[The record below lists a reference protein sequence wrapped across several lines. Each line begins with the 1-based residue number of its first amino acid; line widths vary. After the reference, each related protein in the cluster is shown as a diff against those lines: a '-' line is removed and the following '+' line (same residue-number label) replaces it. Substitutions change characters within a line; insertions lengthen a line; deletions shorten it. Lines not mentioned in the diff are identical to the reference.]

1 MGAEQVRKRI
11 LECPG
16 VGPGG
21 SFNASFSYKKLFRL
35 DEEIKRKGKGTSTLG
50 ERSTTERKLYAA
62 FGKDESL
69 LKKNLLILFQLVDWI
84 VSQVRGFTSRARS
97 LVQVQD
103 SPAAPG
109 KIVGR
114 KSKSIL
120 LFFFFFFMYGPLGPS
135 TGDIAQLVGL
145 RSCNWV
151 VAITGWMSNR
161 LGGNDSI
168 FYSNRWLTFSQ

>member
-1 MGAEQVRKRI
+1 MGQEGLSTPPFLIKSDFHLLA
-11 LECPG
+11 
-16 VGPGG
+16 VG
-21 SFNASFSYKKLFRL
+21 
-35 DEEIKRKGKGTSTLG
+35 EIKRKGRGTNTLG
-50 ERSTTERKLYAA
+50 ERSTTESKLYAA

-84 VSQVRGFTSRARS
+84 VLQVRGFTSRARS

-120 LFFFFFFMYGPLGPS
+120 FFSFMLHLARVRG
-135 TGDIAQLVGL
+135 I
-145 RSCNWV
+145 
-151 VAITGWMSNR
+151 
-161 LGGNDSI
+161 
-168 FYSNRWLTFSQ
+168 

>member
-1 MGAEQVRKRI
+1 MLGVNQNNSLVFDPPLRTALGSVQWRCLYPSPNDGSRAGSKKDLGVSRGWARRVFQRLLFSSKVISICSPLARWGNKKKR
-11 LECPG
+11 
-16 VGPGG
+16 
-21 SFNASFSYKKLFRL
+21 
-35 DEEIKRKGKGTSTLG
+35 GTSTLG

-114 KSKSIL
+114 KIKSIL
-120 LFFFFFFMYGPLGPS
+120 LLLFFFSCM
-135 TGDIAQLVGL
+135 DHLVQVRG
-145 RSCNWV
+145 
-151 VAITGWMSNR
+151 I
-161 LGGNDSI
+161 
-168 FYSNRWLTFSQ
+168 

>member
-1 MGAEQVRKRI
+1 M
-11 LECPG
+11 
-16 VGPGG
+16 
-21 SFNASFSYKKLFRL
+21 
-35 DEEIKRKGKGTSTLG
+35 
-50 ERSTTERKLYAA
+50 YAA

-114 KSKSIL
+114 KIKSIL
-120 LFFFFFFMYGPLGPS
+120 LLLFFFFMYGPLGPS
-135 TGDIAQLVGL
+135 TGDIAQLVEL

>member
-1 MGAEQVRKRI
+1 M
-11 LECPG
+11 
-16 VGPGG
+16 
-21 SFNASFSYKKLFRL
+21 
-35 DEEIKRKGKGTSTLG
+35 
-50 ERSTTERKLYAA
+50 YAA

-114 KSKSIL
+114 KIKSIL
-120 LFFFFFFMYGPLGPS
+120 LLFFFFFFFFFMYGPLGPS
-135 TGDIAQLVGL
+135 TGDIAQLVEL

>member
-21 SFNASFSYKKLFRL
+21 SFNASFSHQKWFPFARRWLGK
-35 DEEIKRKGKGTSTLG
+35 EIKRKGRGTSTLG

-62 FGKDESL
+62 FGKDDSL

-84 VSQVRGFTSRARS
+84 VLQVRGFTSRARS

-114 KSKSIL
+114 KSKSA
-120 LFFFFFFMYGPLGPS
+120 LFFHVCSTWSGYGGYSSVGRAPLL
-135 TGDIAQLVGL
+135 QLGRCDYGL
-145 RSCNWV
+145 DVWS
-151 VAITGWMSNR
+151 S
-161 LGGNDSI
+161 
-168 FYSNRWLTFSQ
+168 RW

>member
-21 SFNASFSYKKLFRL
+21 SFNASFSYKKLFPLAHRWL

-97 LVQVQD
+97 LVQVQN
-103 SPAAPG
+103 SPN
-109 KIVGR
+109 
-114 KSKSIL
+114 
-120 LFFFFFFMYGPLGPS
+120 
-135 TGDIAQLVGL
+135 GDIAQLVERCLCTADVSGSSPL
-145 RSCNWV
+145 IST
-151 VAITGWMSNR
+151 ILIS
-161 LGGNDSI
+161 SPK
-168 FYSNRWLTFSQ
+168 

>member
-1 MGAEQVRKRI
+1 M
-11 LECPG
+11 
-16 VGPGG
+16 
-21 SFNASFSYKKLFRL
+21 
-35 DEEIKRKGKGTSTLG
+35 
-50 ERSTTERKLYAA
+50 YAA

-114 KSKSIL
+114 KIKSILL
-120 LFFFFFFMYGPLGPS
+120 LFFFFFFHVWTTWSKYGGYSSVGRAPLL
-135 TGDIAQLVGL
+135 QLGRCDYGL
-145 RSCNWV
+145 DV
-151 VAITGWMSNR
+151 
-161 LGGNDSI
+161 
-168 FYSNRWLTFSQ
+168 

>member
-1 MGAEQVRKRI
+1 MLGVNKNNSLVFDPPLRTALGSVQRMGCLYPSPHMGAEQVRKRI

-120 LFFFFFFMYGPLGPS
+120 LFFFFFSCM
-135 TGDIAQLVGL
+135 DHLVQVRG
-145 RSCNWV
+145 
-151 VAITGWMSNR
+151 I
-161 LGGNDSI
+161 
-168 FYSNRWLTFSQ
+168 

>member
-1 MGAEQVRKRI
+1 M
-11 LECPG
+11 
-16 VGPGG
+16 
-21 SFNASFSYKKLFRL
+21 
-35 DEEIKRKGKGTSTLG
+35 
-50 ERSTTERKLYAA
+50 YAA

-114 KSKSIL
+114 KIKSILL
-120 LFFFFFFMYGPLGPS
+120 LFFFFHVWTTWSKYGGYSSVGRAPLL
-135 TGDIAQLVGL
+135 QLGRCDYGL
-145 RSCNWV
+145 DV
-151 VAITGWMSNR
+151 
-161 LGGNDSI
+161 
-168 FYSNRWLTFSQ
+168 

>member
-1 MGAEQVRKRI
+1 MMGAKKVRKRI

-16 VGPGG
+16 VGLGG
-21 SFNASFSYKKLFRL
+21 SFNASFYYKKLFPLAYRWL
-35 DEEIKRKGKGTSTLG
+35 DKEIKRKGKGTSTLG
-50 ERSTTERKLYAA
+50 ERSTTERKLYAV

-84 VSQVRGFTSRARS
+84 VLQVRGFTSRARS
-97 LVQVQD
+97 LVQVPD

-114 KSKSIL
+114 KSKNL
-120 LFFFFFFMYGPLGPS
+120 FMYAPLGPD
-135 TGDIAQLVGL
+135 TGDLAQLVEL

-151 VAITGWMSNR
+151 VAITGWMSDR

-168 FYSNRWLTFSQ
+168 FYPNRWLTFSQ